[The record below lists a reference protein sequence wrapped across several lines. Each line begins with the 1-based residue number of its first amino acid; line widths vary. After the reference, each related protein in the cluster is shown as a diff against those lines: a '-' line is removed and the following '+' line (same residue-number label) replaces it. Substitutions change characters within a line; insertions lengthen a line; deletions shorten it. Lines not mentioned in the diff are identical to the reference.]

1 MQSEGKNTAKIQRSR
16 MLAFTKRGAS
26 KLQCHRIRTVLSR
39 DRAVRAEARC
49 GGDSRIGLD
58 FTLFIRSFERLK
70 AD

>member
-26 KLQCHRIRTVLSR
+26 RLQCHGIRTVLSR
-39 DRAVRAEARC
+39 DRAALAEERWGGARF
-49 GGDSRIGLD
+49 GLD
-58 FTLFIRSFERLK
+58 LTLFIHSFERFK